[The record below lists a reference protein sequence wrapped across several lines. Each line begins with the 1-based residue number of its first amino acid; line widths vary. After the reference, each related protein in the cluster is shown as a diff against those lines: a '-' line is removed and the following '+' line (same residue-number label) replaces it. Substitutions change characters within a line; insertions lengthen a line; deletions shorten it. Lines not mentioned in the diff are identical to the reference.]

1 MSVEDAVGRLRDL
14 AGLRRRV
21 HGTAAEVAADALRE
35 LIMEGGL
42 RPGDR
47 VIEESLLGPLEVSRN
62 TLREAFRLLAHE
74 KLVEHKVNR
83 GVFVRTLTAADVR
96 DLFTVRVLI
105 ELTAL
110 RRSREAD
117 WTAMSQAVAKGKACA
132 RAHDWLGVGTANM
145 RFHKAI
151 VASVGSARLDE
162 LMDQLTAELRLGFH
176 EMGDPRAFHE
186 KYLTRNAGIVDAVAG
201 GDVEGAV
208 GLLHE
213 YLDDAEA
220 EMLAAFSSD
229 R

>member
-1 MSVEDAVGRLRDL
+1 MSVEDALDRLRDL
-14 AGLRRRV
+14 AGVRRRS
-21 HGTAAEVAADALRE
+21 HGTAAEVTADTLRE

-47 VIEESLLGPLEVSRN
+47 VVEESLLEPLEISRN

-74 KLVEHKVNR
+74 KLIEHKVNR
-83 GVFVRTLTAADVR
+83 GVFVRALTADDVS

-110 RRSREAD
+110 RRSREPD
-117 WTAMSQAVAKGKACA
+117 WTAMAQAVDEGRA
-132 RAHDWLGVGTANM
+132 RAAAEDWLGVGTANM

-162 LMDQLTAELRLGFH
+162 LMSQLTAELRLGFH

-186 KYLTRNAGIVDAVAG
+186 KYLTRNAAIADSVRE
-201 GDVEGAV
+201 GDIEGAV
-208 GLLHE
+208 AQLRE
-213 YLDDAEA
+213 YLDDAKA
-220 EMLAAFSSD
+220 EMLAAFG
-229 R
+229 

>member
-14 AGLRRRV
+14 AGARRRS
-21 HGTAAEVAADALRE
+21 HGTAAEVTADTLRE

-47 VIEESLLGPLEVSRN
+47 VVEESLLEPLEVSRN
-62 TLREAFRLLAHE
+62 TLREAFRLLVRE
-74 KLVEHKVNR
+74 KLLEHKVNR
-83 GVFVRTLTAADVR
+83 GVFVRVLTATDVD

-110 RRSREAD
+110 RRSREPN
-117 WTAMSQAVAKGKACA
+117 WTAMTEAVAQG
-132 RAHDWLGVGTANM
+132 RAYAAAEDWLGVGTANM

-162 LMDQLTAELRLGFH
+162 IMDQLTAELRLGFH

-186 KYLTRNAGIVDAVAG
+186 KYLTRNAAIADAVSQ
-201 GDVEGAV
+201 GDIEGAV
-208 GLLHE
+208 LQLQE
-213 YLDDAEA
+213 YLDDAKS
-220 EMLAAFSSD
+220 EMLAAFTA
-229 R
+229 